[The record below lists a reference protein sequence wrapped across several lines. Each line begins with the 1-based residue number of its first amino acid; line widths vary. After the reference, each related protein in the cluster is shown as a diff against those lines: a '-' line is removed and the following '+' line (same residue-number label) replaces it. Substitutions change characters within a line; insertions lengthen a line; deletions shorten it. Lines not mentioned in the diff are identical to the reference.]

1 MGHQGVLW
9 GLSAQSGHQ
18 GCSGVYLSKSAAR
31 GCSGAYLSKL
41 ATKGAP
47 GTINPTWLRGG
58 TPGPIY
64 PNLPKSAPRMRPWA
78 YTQIGHQASG
88 TYHPN
93 HPQGPPRFHLPNS
106 ATRGRIKA
114 GFKRDWL
121 IPIVAPSIAVLACL
135 LQASPDSVGLQQ
147 PCNKISCN
155 KPCNKVI
162 GWKKSVK

>member
-64 PNLPKSAPRMRPWA
+64 PNLPKSAPKMRPWA

-93 HPQGPPRFHLPNS
+93 HPQGPLRFHLPNS

-114 GFKRDWL
+114 GFKRDRL
-121 IPIVAPSIAVLACL
+121 DTHCGAIYC
-135 LQASPDSVGLQQ
+135 SVGLPSASFTRLSRLAAGRPRVQ
-147 PCNKISCN
+147 
-155 KPCNKVI
+155 
-162 GWKKSVK
+162 